1 MESPALSYQKN
12 MRDRPEMKGTAYKY
26 FFDKYFKDP
35 FHDNG
40 LFDTNERASA
50 KNIKLFIPGKIYTFQ
65 YNPITK
71 DVLDYYDRRP
81 IILCCGQWTAE
92 STGNTIVTGIN
103 FNFLPEVARVN
114 TLEYYYQS
122 VKDDIDDAYAK
133 TEKTG
138 QVSFIKR
145 ALAVLQD
152 VVKMVNVFNKSGQ
165 IGYQFA
171 MRNYI
176 VGPNMRQ
183 NVLVEYDDW
192 QWIPFIQTKDI
203 VGKSLGDIY
212 REYLSERNALAKK
225 QPPIIRPGDKRQYKN
240 R

>member
-1 MESPALSYQKN
+1 MESPAKAYQKN
-12 MRDRPEMKGTAYKY
+12 KEKPGMSRDAYQY
-26 FFDKYFKDP
+26 FFNKYFKDP
-35 FHDNG
+35 FHDTG
-40 LFDTNERASA
+40 LFDTNERMQA

-81 IILCCGQWTAE
+81 IILVCGQWVAE

-103 FNFLPEVARVN
+103 LNFLPEVARVN

-122 VKDDIDDAYAK
+122 VKDDLDVAYK
-133 TEKTG
+133 QTEKTG
-138 QVSFIKR
+138 QVTFIKR

-152 VVKMVNVFNKSGQ
+152 VVKLVNVFNKSGQ

-176 VGPNMRQ
+176 VSSATMRQ

-192 QWIPFIQTKDI
+192 EWIPFVQTRDV
-203 VGKSLGDIY
+203 VGKSLGEIY
-212 REYLSERNALAKK
+212 REYLSEKNALAKK
-225 QPPIIRPGDKRQYKN
+225 QPPIVRPNEKRKYRN